1 MFPLH
6 FRVPGWCNN
15 PIVKINDQ
23 TIPIS
28 QKGGEIIKISRLWKN
43 NDKISIEFPMEVF
56 ISHWYDN
63 GAVVER
69 ATDLRVENVG
79 KLAEKGNN

>member
-1 MFPLH
+1 
-6 FRVPGWCNN
+6 
-15 PIVKINDQ
+15 
-23 TIPIS
+23 
-28 QKGGEIIKISRLWKN
+28 
-43 NDKISIEFPMEVF
+43 MEVF

-63 GAVVER
+63 GAVGTR